1 MAAHV
6 ASQRIA
12 ADYDVLILGGGCAG
26 LACYEALRAQDL
38 RCAIVESKAFLGGR
52 VRGFAGAEHH
62 DAGAAWV
69 HGASPANPQVALAAA
84 AGVAV
89 ADTFPAN
96 PWCRPALF
104 RSRAAFYRGGAR
116 VGAADVAAGGALHAA
131 ATRRV
136 EARAAAAVAAGDAA
150 ATLAGALDYGGAAGA
165 AAFVAR
171 AHATMME
178 LWMGAS
184 ARELQLREFEAQA
197 DDDALCGDF
206 PGAPN
211 SRSWSSRAAA
221 PIQSSIIVP
230 CARATKAAAP
240 AAPP

>member
-89 ADTFPAN
+89 AETFPAT
-96 PWCRPALF
+96 
-104 RSRAAFYRGGAR
+104 SRKR
-116 VGAADVAAGGALHAA
+116 
-131 ATRRV
+131 
-136 EARAAAAVAAGDAA
+136 
-150 ATLAGALDYGGAAGA
+150 TLA
-165 AAFVAR
+165 AR
-171 AHATMME
+171 GISGDNTMC
-178 LWMGAS
+178 LV
-184 ARELQLREFEAQA
+184 
-197 DDDALCGDF
+197 C
-206 PGAPN
+206 
-211 SRSWSSRAAA
+211 
-221 PIQSSIIVP
+221 
-230 CARATKAAAP
+230 
-240 AAPP
+240 